1 MSTASSTLGRG
12 ARWAESPT
20 ARRVVGTLL
29 AVTLWRNVK
38 ITRDGALFVGGL
50 AGIAHETLV
59 WDGTERPIL
68 LGVFVAMCGLPA
80 FLIQD
85 RAKANEAPPTTPAT
99 VQSPPEPLPPQEAA
113 P

>member
-1 MSTASSTLGRG
+1 M
-12 ARWAESPT
+12 
-20 ARRVVGTLL
+20 VGTLL
-29 AVTLWRNVK
+29 AVTSWRNVK

-85 RAKANEAPPTTPAT
+85 RAKADHAPPPAT
-99 VQSPPEPLPPQEAA
+99 VQSPPEPLPPTREAA

>member
-1 MSTASSTLGRG
+1 MVPLPLPA
-12 ARWAESPT
+12 
-20 ARRVVGTLL
+20 VGTLL
-29 AVTLWRNVK
+29 GVAPLRNVK
-38 ITRDGALFVGGL
+38 LTRDGILFVGGL

-68 LGVFVAMCGLPA
+68 TGVFVAMCGLPA

-85 RAKANEAPPTTPAT
+85 RAKANQAPPSAP
-99 VQSPPEPLPPQEAA
+99 VQSPPEPATPPQEAS